1 VACRKTS
8 NPHRIYGTDKLG
20 APTVRDPGSLFNN
33 VVPMPVIMIAQMELI
48 MYTRVLRPASKR
60 VLDSLKSLVL
70 DQKPCYWYTIYLC
83 CFMLLHS
90 CAMQTK
96 RDEETGRQY
105 NLKVSNNE
113 SCYVVVVNQDEM
125 QERFANPRSIQ
136 AHHSGAQ
143 TMLAHWHYVNKG
155 SRPFQGALTPQGLKE
170 VQATAQLTNEQALFV
185 ARSAR
190 AVRQKGMYMYLQ

>member
-1 VACRKTS
+1 
-8 NPHRIYGTDKLG
+8 
-20 APTVRDPGSLFNN
+20 
-33 VVPMPVIMIAQMELI
+33 MPVIMIAQMELI

-70 DQKPCYWYTIYLC
+70 EQKPCYWYTIYLC

-96 RDEETGRQY
+96 RDEETARQY
-105 NLKVSNNE
+105 NLRVSL
-113 SCYVVVVNQDEM
+113 SSSYHVVIAKLDEM
-125 QERFANPRSIQ
+125 QERFCNPRSIQ

-155 SRPFQGALTPQGLKE
+155 SRPFHSVLTPEGLKE
-170 VQATAQLTNEQALFV
+170 VKATAQLTDEQTSFIS
-185 ARSAR
+185 RSAR
-190 AVRQKGMYMYLQ
+190 AVRQKGT